1 MKTKTIYEKQVI
13 NEMQGLPSSIQRK
26 IVRIVRVFRE
36 EITGSID
43 DEKEATARFLSVCGT
58 WKDKKT
64 ADEQIDNIYKTRRSR
79 KKLEPLS

>member
-36 EITGSID
+36 
-43 DEKEATARFLSVCGT
+43 
-58 WKDKKT
+58 
-64 ADEQIDNIYKTRRSR
+64 
-79 KKLEPLS
+79 